1 MNLAEN
7 LKKIRNDNKL
17 SQEQLAEKLG
27 VSRQSV
33 SKWESGQAYPEMD
46 KVLQICQLFN
56 LNIDELLNQ
65 DIKEVTI
72 NKQSKNNVNK
82 FVDDFLGYITKTIDM
97 FSSMK
102 FKAKVKCIFEQLVI
116 SGLLALIFSI
126 VGFIGSNIIQNII
139 SFLPDKL
146 YFIIFN
152 LFESL
157 YIIIALIL
165 GIVLLLHIF
174 KVRYLDYYVIIKEDN
189 KNISEEKLEK
199 TENIENDIKK
209 NIVQEEKKIVLEK
222 KSEKIIIR
230 DPNHSG
236 YKFISG
242 LLKIFL
248 FLIKIVVAFV
258 SLFFCLS
265 LIALVFYLI
274 VSSLLIRTGF
284 LFIGS
289 LVVTIAL
296 IIINLIILIVSYN
309 FIISKKNK
317 KSRLAIFFVISLFL
331 IGIGSG
337 FISIGVTQFNY
348 VNDVNHNSFIEEEK
362 IIKMTNNLFF
372 EDYYGMIDYVES
384 DNEDIKIVYKH
395 SKYCDVILDTDGEYY
410 YFYPSCDSNFMEII
424 RAMIN
429 DINNKEIINYAKNKV
444 IIYTSKENILKMNEN
459 RAKYFDNRYAEI
471 EENNN
476 LNKQI
481 EDLTETLSEQENEIR
496 RLKDELDEKDS
507 MIESLNEQ
515 IENNQE

>member
-1 MNLAEN
+1 MNLADN

-65 DIKEVTI
+65 DIKEVSI
-72 NKQSKNNVNK
+72 NKQAKNNVNK
-82 FVDDFLGYITKTIDM
+82 FIDDFLGYITKTIDM

-116 SGLLALIFSI
+116 IGLLVLIFMV
-126 VGFIGSNIIQNII
+126 VGFIGVSIIQNII

-152 LFESL
+152 LFESI

-174 KVRYLDYYVIIKEDN
+174 KVRYLDYYIIIKDQDN
-189 KNISEEKLEK
+189 KNISEAIEKN
-199 TENIENDIKK
+199 NIENDIKE
-209 NIVQEEKKIVLEK
+209 NIVQEKKQDKILLEK

-248 FLIKIVVAFV
+248 FLIKTIVTFMA
-258 SLFFCLS
+258 LFFCLS

-274 VSSLLIRTGF
+274 VSFIFIKTGF
-284 LFIGS
+284 LFLGN

-296 IIINLIILIVSYN
+296 IIINLLILIISYN

-317 KSRLAIFFVISLFL
+317 KSRLAISFVISLFL
-331 IGIGSG
+331 IGVGTG
-337 FISIGVTQFNY
+337 LISIGITQFNY
-348 VNDVNHNSFIEEEK
+348 VNNVNHDSFIEDEEL
-362 IIKMTNNLFF
+362 IKMTDNLFF
-372 EDYYGMIDYVES
+372 DDYYGMIEYVES
-384 DNEDIKIVYKH
+384 DIKDIKIVYKH
-395 SKYCDVILDTDGEYY
+395 SKYCDVILDTDSEYY

-424 RAMIN
+424 RTIID
-429 DINNKEIINYAKNKV
+429 DINNKKIINYEKNKV
-444 IIYTSKENILKMNEN
+444 VIYTSKENILKMEEN
-459 RAKYFDNRYAEI
+459 RINYFENRYAETDEI
-471 EENNN
+471 NKLNN
-476 LNKQI
+476 QI
-481 EDLTETLSEQENEIR
+481 EDLTETLNEQEIEIG
-496 RLKDELDEKDS
+496 RLKEEINEKDYL
-507 MIESLNEQ
+507 IGTLNEQ
-515 IENNQE
+515 LENQ